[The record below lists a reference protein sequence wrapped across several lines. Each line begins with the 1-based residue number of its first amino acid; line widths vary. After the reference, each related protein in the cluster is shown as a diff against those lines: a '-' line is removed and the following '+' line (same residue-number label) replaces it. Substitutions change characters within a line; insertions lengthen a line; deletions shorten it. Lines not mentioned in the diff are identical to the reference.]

1 MTLLFSNNS
10 EAVLAEEI
18 FTGTTVFTVVADGS
32 ENTFRAPQ
40 LASPAGEQLATLS
53 NTAYPGV
60 YEVIRITS
68 RTGNEFTVERGVE
81 RITESDPEGRTIE
94 GAARYWPAG
103 TKMSARVTA
112 GTLAGINS
120 GVGVIY
126 RPNSI
131 TMGVTV
137 AADDYQT
144 GAVSSN
150 QHPYS
155 LVFEGRSR
163 VYGAIQLSGKP
174 TLQLENAAIGSLYN
188 AAQMDL
194 NSSYPSVGGTFPV
207 DLGTPATW
215 SSGYYFRGSVVIP
228 TAPDGYQYWPEID
241 DINAAQLG
249 SATEPVWATVDG
261 TTGGVE
267 VTSFGKPARWRRTA
281 MPIEFEM
288 ATYVPLVITEV
299 GFIAHKVSA
308 TAVPSVSIGT
318 AAVPGRFASNVAL
331 SQITGNGCVHRI
343 PVTGGGTLANELRY
357 KVDTAA
363 TGGRFLGR
371 FYWRGFFVELME

>member
-40 LASPAGEQLATLS
+40 LALPAGVQLATLT
-53 NTAYPGV
+53 NTAYPGE

-68 RTGNEFTVERGVE
+68 RTADEFTVERGVE
-81 RITESDPEGRTIE
+81 KITESDPEGRAIQ

-120 GVGVIY
+120 GEGLITRPGSVVI
-126 RPNSI
+126 
-131 TMGVTV
+131 GVTV
-137 AADDYQT
+137 DADNYQT
-144 GAVSSN
+144 KAASESTS
-150 QHPYS
+150 PYS

-163 VYGAIQLSGKP
+163 MTGAVQLSGRP
-174 TLQLENAAIGSLYN
+174 ALQIENAAIGSDYTTVRLDRN
-188 AAQMDL
+188 L
-194 NSSYPSVGGTFPV
+194 SFPSVGGTFPV
-207 DLGTPATW
+207 DLGVPATW
-215 SSGYYFRGSVVIP
+215 SATNYPRGSVVIP
-228 TAPDGYQYWPEID
+228 TTPNGFQYWPELD
-241 DINAAQLG
+241 DIDAAWLN
-249 SATEPVWATVDG
+249 SETEPNWATVDG

-267 VTSFGKPARWRRTA
+267 VTSYGKPARWRPTA
-281 MPIEFEM
+281 MPIEFEHS
-288 ATYVPLVITEV
+288 TSVPLVITEV
-299 GFIAHKVSA
+299 GFIAHKVAA

-331 SQITGNGCVHRI
+331 SQITGDGCIHRI
-343 PVTGGGTLANELRY
+343 PITTGGVIARELHF
-357 KVDTAA
+357 KVVTAA
-363 TGGRFLGR
+363 TGGQFLGR